1 MFGERKGKPGY
12 LWPVLRDPQWL
23 LLYFLILL
31 AGFMGGWT
39 LDTRKCGWYGRHG
52 MARYDHKAIHVTEW
66 TGMEW
71 HNDGVTALD
80 F

>member
-39 LDTRKCGWYGRHG
+39 LWIRGNVVGTEGMAWHG
-52 MARYDHKAIHVTEW
+52 MIIRPF
-66 TGMEW
+66 M
-71 HNDGVTALD
+71 
-80 F
+80 